1 MTTTHYNKC
10 KDAAQQYLSLGWSGK
25 EPKGLTMNAIELL
38 RHFGIELEREHFNRA
53 GDELMAICPF
63 HEEKQ
68 PSFSLNVE
76 RGVFYCFGCG
86 ESGNI
91 YHLIEHVT
99 GLSYKEIR
107 KAIGED
113 EIPKYTLKE
122 LPKREL
128 KTLSLA
134 EIDALTLYTKIS
146 YRLLKGEACVD
157 PTDRSVTIYT
167 DYLKQRGISM
177 EAVEYFMLGAN
188 RYSFLN
194 LGKSPKHQVWLHDA
208 IEIDHPQGK
217 EIVAIL
223 KAFSLINRR
232 GSDYWFRPAIL
243 IPYQY
248 QGEVYWMNARH
259 IPPWDDEIKYM
270 GLRGIRR
277 VHFFNEDALSEFEEV
292 FCVEGEINCT
302 SMWGKGCKNVVS
314 FGSKHS
320 LTDELIER
328 LWGKHVILY
337 MDTDRNDPEHKIRTE
352 AMNKIQ
358 RVAKSVAYFEMK
370 EGEDPASYLKDHSW
384 HQFEEEIIPEFQTP
398 DEPTEWQPHE
408 IRPRLDKPIIISL
421 ADAQKRNK
429 ELFENLSTN
438 LPAYSG
444 QVILCNMAVGT
455 IKTTC
460 AIEGVNRAHVPSLIA
475 VGQHNLANEYEAR
488 LDMPSL
494 LHLYGRAHPDVGCE
508 YHRLAMKL
516 CNAGWSYYF
525 KRNICVGKC
534 KKAVTCIHYNQQE
547 KARVSHTLLVT
558 HAHVQL
564 FDFLTNP
571 YYGNDTRRF
580 VIVDEMPELVRE
592 IAFTQKDI
600 QDNIDILTTLKGRLS
615 MGQSLFL
622 ESNECLDAYIAVF
635 KQMDEA
641 IQDKK
646 EYSAGSIR
654 FHPRELKAVLKAVKP
669 NVGQDPLPRLL
680 LSEMAYAVNN
690 GLRFEYAD
698 KRGMPILRYVWRPK
712 FHPQA
717 TVVFLSAT
725 TTKEYLENQLGRDI
739 NAFIGEQYYVQRNN
753 LHVAQ
758 LVNLSGS
765 RTRLENVTSGDPM
778 SKGDEEFKRNMQI
791 FLGMVFLK
799 HQKQRIGILT
809 SLGCNEDGTI
819 KDQIIEALQPIASK
833 AKRRLVAVSARDLE
847 KGIEFLKMDVPV
859 LHHGMLGTNLFSDI
873 EVLIVLNAHYYNP
886 YAIVEG
892 VKTQFGVEL
901 KPKCFRK
908 HQATFKTLSEEY
920 TVSRWGYFDKEQ
932 PDNTEIVETF
942 LSNNQRADMLQA
954 EGRILRGE
962 DLPRWIYR
970 LHNVNITPYPTA
982 VYRSW
987 TTFLKKEF
995 GYVNPKSVK
1004 GNVRKALEWI
1014 EKKAQQ
1020 REFTTVELT
1029 EALGGYR
1036 HLWNYTLNRL
1046 SELGFIELSE
1056 VSRGQH
1062 DPGKWKLTKE

>member
-1 MTTTHYNKC
+1 MDTI
-10 KDAAQQYLSLGWSGK
+10 D
-25 EPKGLTMNAIELL
+25 IL
-38 RHFGIELEREHFNRA
+38 RKFNIELEREHFNSA
-53 GDELMAICPF
+53 GDELMALCPF

-76 RGVFYCFGCG
+76 KGVFYCFGCG

-99 GLSYKEIR
+99 GLSYEEIR

-113 EIPKYTLKE
+113 EIPKYTPKD

-134 EIDALTLYTKIS
+134 EIDALTLYAQVS
-146 YRLLKGEACVD
+146 HRLLIGEACVD
-157 PTDRSVTIYT
+157 PTHESVMTYT
-167 DYLKQRGISM
+167 DYLEKARGISK
-177 EAVEYFMLGAN
+177 EAQEYFMLGAN

-208 IEIDHPQGK
+208 IEQDHPQGK
-217 EIVAIL
+217 EIVTIL
-223 KAFSLINRR
+223 KALDLINRR

-248 QGEVYWMNARH
+248 QGEIYWINARH
-259 IPPWDDEIKYM
+259 IPPHDDKIKYLGM
-270 GLRGIRR
+270 KGIKRT
-277 VHFFNEDALSEFEEV
+277 HFFNEDALSEFEEV
-292 FCVEGEINCT
+292 FVVEGEFNAIL
-302 SMWGKGCKNVVS
+302 MWDRGCRNVVS

-328 LWGKHVILY
+328 LWGKHVIY
-337 MDTDRNDPEHKIRTE
+337 YEDTDRSDPEHKTRTQ
-352 AMNKIQ
+352 AMEKIQ
-358 RVAKSVAYFEMK
+358 RVAKSVVYFEMK
-370 EGEDPASYLKDHSW
+370 EGEDPASYLRDHSW
-384 HQFEEEIIPEFQTP
+384 HQFEEEIIPEFLYP

-444 QVILCNMAVGT
+444 QVILCNMSVGT
-455 IKTTC
+455 IKTTS
-460 AIEGVNRAHVPSLIA
+460 AIEGVNRARVPSLIA
-475 VGQHNLANEYEAR
+475 VGQHNLANEYETR
-488 LDMPSL
+488 LEVPSL
-494 LHLYGRAHPDVGCE
+494 IHLYGRAHPEVGCE

-534 KKAVTCIHYNQQE
+534 SKSATCIHYNQQE

-571 YYGNDTRRF
+571 YYGNDARRF

-615 MGQSLFL
+615 LGQSLFI
-622 ESNECLDAYIAVF
+622 ESNECLDTYIAVLE
-635 KQMDEA
+635 QMGEA
-641 IQDKK
+641 IINKK
-646 EYSAGSIR
+646 EYSAGDIR
-654 FHPRELKAVLKAVKP
+654 FHPRELKAVLKSVRP
-669 NVGQDPLPRLL
+669 NVGQDPLPRFL

-690 GLRFEYAD
+690 GLRFEYSE
-698 KRGMPILRYVWRPK
+698 KKSIPVLRYTWRPK

-717 TVVFLSAT
+717 TIVFLSAT
-725 TTKEYLENQLGRDI
+725 TTKEYLENQLGREV
-739 NAFIGEQYYVQRNN
+739 NAVLGEQYYVQREN

-765 RTRLENVTSGDPM
+765 RTRLANVTSGDPV
-778 SKGDEEFKRNMQI
+778 SDGDEEFRKNLEL
-791 FLGMVFLK
+791 FLQMVFNQ
-799 HQKQRIGILT
+799 HPKQRIGILT
-809 SLGCNEDGTI
+809 SLGCNEDGAI
-819 KDQIIEALQPIASK
+819 KDQIITALQPIANK
-833 AKRRLVAVSARDLE
+833 ANRRLVAVSARDLE
-847 KGIEFLKMDVPV
+847 KEIEFLKMDVPV

-886 YAIVEG
+886 YAIIAG
-892 VKTQFGVEL
+892 IKTQFGIEL
-901 KPKCFRK
+901 NRKSFKK
-908 HQATFKTLSEEY
+908 HQATFRTLEQEY
-920 TVSRWGYFDKEQ
+920 TVSRWGYFDQEH
-932 PDNTEIVETF
+932 PEYTEMVETF
-942 LSNNQRADMLQA
+942 LENNQRADMIQA

-962 DLPRWIYR
+962 DVPRWIYR
-970 LHNVNITPYPTA
+970 LHNVNIPPFPNA

-987 TTFLKKEF
+987 TTFLKSEF
-995 GYVNPKSVK
+995 GYVNPKAVK
-1004 GNVRKALEWI
+1004 GNVRKALNWI
-1014 EKKAQQ
+1014 EENAQDK
-1020 REFTTVELT
+1020 EFTLAELT
-1029 EALGGYR
+1029 EALGGYK
-1036 HLWNYTLNRL
+1036 HLWEYALNRL
-1046 SELGFIELSE
+1046 LELGIIEKVNEGSQG
-1056 VSRGQH
+1056 RGNVTT
-1062 DPGKWKLTKE
+1062 WKLTK